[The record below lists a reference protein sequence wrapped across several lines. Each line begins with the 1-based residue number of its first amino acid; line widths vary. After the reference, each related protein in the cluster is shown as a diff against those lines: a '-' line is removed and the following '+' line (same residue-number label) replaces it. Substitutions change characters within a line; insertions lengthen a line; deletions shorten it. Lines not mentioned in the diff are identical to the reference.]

1 MSTSTNITKR
11 AYLHD
16 AIDKELL
23 AILRADGR
31 ASVSKLATMLN
42 ISRGTVQNR
51 LDRLVSSGAILGF
64 TVRAHDELETDVVK
78 AMMMIEVVGKS
89 TNQVIQ
95 KLRGIPQ
102 LTKLH
107 TTNGNW
113 DLVAEI
119 RASDL
124 QEFDRVLS
132 DVRTIDGVLN
142 SETSI
147 LLRSV

>member
-132 DVRTIDGVLN
+132 DVRTINGVLN